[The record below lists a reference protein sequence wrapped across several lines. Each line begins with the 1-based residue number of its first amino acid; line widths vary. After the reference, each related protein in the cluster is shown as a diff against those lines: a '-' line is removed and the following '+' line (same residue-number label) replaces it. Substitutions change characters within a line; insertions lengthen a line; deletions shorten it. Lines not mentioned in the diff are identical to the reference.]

1 MKSSDFWRYEW
12 TVFVDTCYFCCCCCE
27 CMCVCTSHPPS
38 FRFFWSGILYSLCL
52 FGVISIFRLE
62 FPFHGAGFVNICCL
76 NLLLLLF
83 FYHGILF
90 SLSSMIERFAGFSSL
105 GWHLWSLRVYKTSS
119 QGHLAFRVFTK
130 ISSVILTGL
139 PL

>member
-1 MKSSDFWRYEW
+1 MLLK
-12 TVFVDTCYFCCCCCE
+12 FV
-27 CMCVCTSHPPS
+27 V
-38 FRFFWSGILYSLCL
+38 
-52 FGVISIFRLE
+52 V
-62 FPFHGAGFVNICCL
+62 VV
-76 NLLLLLF
+76 

>member
-83 FYHGILF
+83 FITESYFLYLAWLKDLRGSVVWDGICGPLEYIKH
-90 SLSSMIERFAGFSSL
+90 LAKAIWLLESSL
-105 GWHLWSLRVYKTSS
+105 RYLVL
-119 QGHLAFRVFTK
+119 F
-130 ISSVILTGL
+130 
-139 PL
+139 